1 MIALKPITQRDAAKL
16 ARYYKN
22 CDYQLCEYSVG
33 VKLMWRDTLRY
44 SYAEAEGCLITASR
58 AGDSISFDFPVPGE
72 GGDVEAALE
81 QIEAYCAANGIP
93 LAFAVVPESELC
105 TLALRYPRYQLINR
119 RAWCDY
125 LYRSEDMQDFPG
137 RRYSG
142 QRNHIN
148 RFRKLYGEARFRPLG
163 AEDKPLVDRF
173 FDDYAHI
180 FEKTSDSAK
189 RELELS
195 HKMFA
200 LMGKPYFCTGGLE
213 LDGRLIS
220 VCLGEVCGET
230 MIVHIEK
237 ALYGYEGVYPATV
250 SEFARHFGGS
260 VRFFNREDD
269 AGDKGLRTS
278 KLQYLPARLA
288 AKLSIK
294 TQNELQRISEI
305 PTLTTERLTLDA
317 FTEKDKA
324 VYNAICLDDERNKWW
339 GYDYRKDYDGSAMEE
354 YFLKV
359 VREDFARKTA
369 VNFAIRLDGECIGE
383 AVLYRFDA
391 KGSAEL
397 GCRIAP
403 KFAHS
408 GYGTEAFAAV
418 ADWALYTLQLRK
430 VVAKCYKE
438 NQASYRML
446 SSCMRRVGEDEE
458 FFYFHKEV

>member
-1 MIALKPITQRDAAKL
+1 MLSLRTLTARDAAKL

-33 VKLMWRDTLRY
+33 VKMMWRDTLNY
-44 SYAEAEGCLITASR
+44 SIGEAAGCLIVTS
-58 AGDSISFDFPVPGE
+58 GTQENLHFDFPVPGE
-72 GGDVEAALE
+72 NGDVEAALE
-81 QIEAYCAANGIP
+81 EIEAYCAAKGIA
-93 LAFAVVPESELC
+93 LNFAVVPEREFF
-105 TLALRYPRYQLINR
+105 TLSLRYPRYQLINR

-125 LYRSEDMQDFPG
+125 LYHSEDMQDFPG

-148 RFRKLYGEARFRPLG
+148 RFHRLYPAAQFRPLG
-163 AEDKPLVDRF
+163 AQDKALVDRF
-173 FDDYAHI
+173 FADYEDV
-180 FEKTSDSAK
+180 FGKTSKSAK
-189 RELELS
+189 RELTLS
-195 HKMFA
+195 QKMFSY
-200 LMGKPYFCTGGLE
+200 LGKPWFCMGGLE
-213 LDGRLIS
+213 VDGRLIS

-237 ALYGYEGVYPATV
+237 ALYGYEGVYPTTV
-250 SEFARHFGGS
+250 SEFAKHFGGG

-288 AKLSIK
+288 CKLSVR
-294 TQNELQRISEI
+294 TQNELQTLAEL
-305 PTLTTERLTLDA
+305 PVLTTERLTLSA
-317 FTEKDKA
+317 FEEKDKA

-339 GYDYRKDYDGSAMEE
+339 GYDYRKDYDGSPIED

-359 VREDFARKTA
+359 AHEDFAARA
-369 VNFAIRLDGECIGE
+369 AANFAIRLNGECIGE

-391 KGSAEL
+391 KGTAEL

-403 KFAHS
+403 AFGKN
-408 GYGTEAFAAV
+408 GYGAEAFAAV
-418 ADWALYTLQLRK
+418 ADWALYKLQLRA

-438 NQASYRML
+438 NLASFRML
-446 SSCMRRVGEDEE
+446 SSCMRRAGEDET
-458 FFYFHKEV
+458 FFYFRKEV

>member
-1 MIALKPITQRDAAKL
+1 MLSLKPLTLRDASKL

-33 VKLMWRDTLRY
+33 VKLMWRDTLHYRIG
-44 SYAEAEGCLITASR
+44 EAAGCLITASR
-58 AGDSISFDFPVPGE
+58 ASETLSFDFPVPGPD
-72 GGDVEAALE
+72 GDVEAALE
-81 QIEAYCAANGIP
+81 EIEAYCAANGIP
-93 LAFAVVPESELC
+93 LNFAVVPEREFFN
-105 TLALRYPRYQLINR
+105 LALRYPRYQLINR

-125 LYRSEDMQDFPG
+125 IYDSVDMQDFPG

-148 RFRKLYGEARFRPLG
+148 RFRRLWPDAKFRPLG
-163 AEDKPLVDRF
+163 AEDAALVDRF
-173 FDDYAHI
+173 FEDYATV
-180 FEKTSDSAK
+180 FAKDSASAK

-195 HKMFA
+195 HKMFSH
-200 LMGKPYFCTGGLE
+200 MGKPWFYTGGLE

-220 VCLGEVCGET
+220 VCLGEKCGET

-237 ALYGYEGVYPATV
+237 ALYGYEGVYPTTV
-250 SEFARHFGGS
+250 SEFARYFGDG

-288 AKLSIK
+288 DKLCLK
-294 TQNELQRISEI
+294 TQNELQRIAEI
-305 PTLTTERLTLDA
+305 PTLSTARLTLSA
-317 FTEKDKA
+317 FEEKDKA
-324 VYNAICLDDERNKWW
+324 AYNAICLDDERNKWW
-339 GYDYRKDYDGSAMEE
+339 GYDYRKDYDGSPIED

-359 VREDFARKTA
+359 TREDFAARVA
-369 VNFAIRLDGECIGE
+369 ANFAIRLNGECIGE

-391 KGSAEL
+391 KGTAEL

-403 KFAHS
+403 AFAHS

-418 ADWALYTLQLRK
+418 ADWALYQLQLRA

-438 NQASYRML
+438 NQASFRML
-446 SSCMRRVGEDEE
+446 SSCMRRAGEDDT
-458 FFYFHKEV
+458 FFYFRKEV